1 MDPNLIEEINS
12 INDSFVGVHDRIWQ
26 VWLSKVL
33 FSWHWWVDVALA
45 VLPWG
50 LWLLV
55 RRRDLQRRL
64 LFAGLVTALLATY
77 LDIIGMSQGWWTYYT
92 WVLPLMPEYLPWD
105 LAVMPV
111 TAMLFYQYKQNWNPW
126 LKAAI
131 FGVVGAFVSE
141 PLFEWI
147 GIYKRITWQY
157 WYSLPIYI
165 AVYMGGY
172 AVFTRGRRLKAAAV
186 YKKPPVLLSR
196 TKKEIS

>member
-1 MDPNLIEEINS
+1 MDPSLIEEINS
-12 INDSFVGVHDRIWQ
+12 INDSFVGVHDWIKQ

-33 FSWHWWVDVALA
+33 FSWHWWVDVVLA

-131 FGVVGAFVSE
+131 FGVVGAFISE

-165 AVYMGGY
+165 AVYMAGY
-172 AVFTRGRRLKAAAV
+172 TVFMRGRRLKAATA
-186 YKKPPVLLSR
+186 YKKPPVLHSR